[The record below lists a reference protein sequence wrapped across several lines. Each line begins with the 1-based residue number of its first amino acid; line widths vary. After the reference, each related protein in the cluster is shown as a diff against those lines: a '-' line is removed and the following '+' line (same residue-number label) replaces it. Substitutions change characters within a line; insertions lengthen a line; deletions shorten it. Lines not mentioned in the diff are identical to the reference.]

1 MYFLPDLPLRTKLPR
16 YPKRGKLVQLNSSL
30 KTAIFTCIRICQFK
44 KENVQNKTEK

>member
-30 KTAIFTCIRICQFK
+30 KTARFIRICQFK